1 VGQPVTL
8 TATLS
13 PYSTTDASSDG
24 GTVTFTNGSTTLGT
38 GTLSSGVA
46 TLTTSALQAGTDP
59 IQANFAG
66 NNVFEAATAT
76 TSVMIE
82 PPVPPGITVSGT
94 AVNVAPG
101 ATSGNASTVTVTPTG
116 GFIGSVTVTLTAA
129 VTSSPAGA
137 AYPPSVSFGST
148 GTVNIT
154 SATAGTATLT
164 ISTTAPTNAALARST
179 RRGVPWFAAGGAAL
193 ACLLF
198 FGIPG
203 RRRSWRT
210 MFGMLALLA
219 TLAGGVASCGG
230 SAASNVGSGGV
241 AGTTAGTYTVTVTAV
256 STTTSATGLVTLTV
270 Q

>member
-1 VGQPVTL
+1 MPAGTYASTQTETISDA
-8 TATLS
+8 TAGATI
-13 PYSTTDASSDG
+13 YYTTD
-24 GTVTFTNGSTTLGT
+24 GTTPTTKSTVYAGPI
-38 GTLSSGVA
+38 SVA
-46 TLTTSALQAGTDP
+46 ATET
-59 IQANFAG
+59 IQAI
-66 NNVFEAATAT
+66 ATAT
-76 TSVMIE
+76 GYTQSALAAAAYTVNL
-82 PPVPPGITVSGT
+82 PPPGITVSGT

-241 AGTTAGTYTVTVTAV
+241 AGTTAGTYTVTVTAA